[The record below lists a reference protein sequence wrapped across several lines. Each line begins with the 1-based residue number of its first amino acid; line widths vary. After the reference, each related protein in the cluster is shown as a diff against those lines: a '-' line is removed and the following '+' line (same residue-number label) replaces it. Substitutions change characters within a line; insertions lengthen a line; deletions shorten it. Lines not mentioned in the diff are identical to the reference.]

1 MAVVVDEDVL
11 AGDLLNSIKSSCGAL
26 FYDVNLF
33 DIYRNENIGKNKKS
47 MTFKIKLSSLNKTLT
62 DEEVNKVIQKVLK
75 TLNYKYEAVL
85 R

>member
-1 MAVVVDEDVL
+1 M
-11 AGDLLNSIKSSCGAL
+11 